1 MLFRVKRCS
10 CSRVPRSPPNTT
22 SNLTPTRACS
32 KKMVHASQMA
42 GSPQDQESPQPSEI
56 RPLVSTSSASVMDVL
71 HCQILYRF
79 KWDIIC
85 ESIVGTPKS
94 MVKTGPIPAH
104 HCHHQD
110 RAKHTEISLMFSERR
125 KEAIS
130 MILFSA
136 SQKLIEAQ
144 ERRLISFSP
153 TCLIYQRQPLT
164 LNCVAYKKIRAGQIS
179 PPFTGSPSFYE
190 TPSLRLSRQTIGF
203 AASYFFLYHPF

>member
-1 MLFRVKRCS
+1 MLFRVKRFS
-10 CSRVPRSPPNTT
+10 CFRAPRSSPDSI

-32 KKMVHASQMA
+32 NKLVHASQMA
-42 GSPQDQESPQPSEI
+42 RSPQNQEAPQPSGI
-56 RPLVSTSSASVMDVL
+56 RPLVSTSSVSVMDVL

-79 KWDIIC
+79 KWDTTC
-85 ESIVGTPKS
+85 ESIVGAPKS

-144 ERRLISFSP
+144 ERRLISLSP
-153 TCLIYQRQPLT
+153 TRLVYQRQHPTLT
-164 LNCVAYKKIRAGQIS
+164 
-179 PPFTGSPSFYE
+179 
-190 TPSLRLSRQTIGF
+190 
-203 AASYFFLYHPF
+203 